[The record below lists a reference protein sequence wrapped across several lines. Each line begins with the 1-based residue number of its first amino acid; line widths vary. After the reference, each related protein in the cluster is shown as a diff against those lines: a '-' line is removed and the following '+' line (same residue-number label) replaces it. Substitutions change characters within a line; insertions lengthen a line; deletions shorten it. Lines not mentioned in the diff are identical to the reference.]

1 MLIIKNIMIKS
12 NCKYC
17 INRYK
22 KYNKFMIKFIK
33 KHKNKN
39 LITKLVLL
47 INNKTYINF
56 YIDYLKCLKKFYPK
70 KYNKYVKKIKSYQK
84 KISKKST
91 IYKFYFK
98 IVHFL
103 KKI

>member
-22 KYNKFMIKFIK
+22 KYSKFMIKFNK
-33 KHKNKN
+33 KHKKKN
-39 LITKLVLL
+39 LISKLVLL
-47 INNKTYINF
+47 IDNKTYINF

-84 KISKKST
+84 KYRKKVLFISFISK
-91 IYKFYFK
+91 
-98 IVHFL
+98 
-103 KKI
+103 